1 MISVVIAAYNGG
13 KYIGAQLDSVLSQ
26 LSDGDEVVISD
37 DLPEGDTFAAVQE
50 YLDTD
55 KRVRYIKGPG
65 KGVIKNFENAVS
77 AAGGDYIFLCDQD
90 DVWLPGK
97 VDAVMKAFQSGA
109 AVVMHDAK
117 ITDADL
123 NVTEKSFFD
132 LMGTKK
138 GIVKNIIKNT
148 YIGCC
153 MAFSANLRPYILP
166 FPDDIPMHD
175 QWIGLIGE
183 KYGEVTLIKE
193 PYILYRRHGATVTGG
208 STTLKQ
214 KIKWRAAIIR
224 RLHESRLA
232 YE

>member
-13 KYIGAQLDSVLSQ
+13 KYIKAQLDSVLSQ

-37 DLPEGDTFAAVQE
+37 DLPEGDTFDVVKE

-77 AAGGDYIFLCDQD
+77 VAQGDYIFLCDQD

-97 VDAVMKAFQSGA
+97 VDAVMKEFQNGA
-109 AVVMHDAK
+109 TVVMHDAK

-123 NVTEKSFFD
+123 NVTDDSFFE

-183 KYGEVTLIKE
+183 KYGEVALINE

-214 KIKWRAAIIR
+214 KIMWRAAIIR